1 MKKESIQPI
10 VLTNRDQAKD
20 TLVYSLYF
28 ITVVI
33 VLLIS
38 YVIFDYDNKFIVSA
52 GLFFACAMW
61 AIIKSV
67 KMRMSMPDVI
77 EFIRIDENGIR
88 IRDEKEWFI
97 PWQKVRSITF
107 YNKYPQYAKLHM
119 GLDYERNGD
128 VASLRIN
135 LQPYSEILVFRK
147 GFRKWK
153 KAIDYYSGRDDIV
166 TNKHLNITR
175 LEADNYNPF
184 SPNNIGKK

>member
-1 MKKESIQPI
+1 
-10 VLTNRDQAKD
+10 
-20 TLVYSLYF
+20 
-28 ITVVI
+28 
-33 VLLIS
+33 
-38 YVIFDYDNKFIVSA
+38 
-52 GLFFACAMW
+52 MW

-128 VASLRIN
+128 VASLRID
-135 LQPYSEILVFRK
+135 LQPYSEILYLIK
-147 GFRKWK
+147 CFRKWK

-166 TNKHLNITR
+166 TNKHLNFAR

-184 SPNNIGKK
+184 SLKNIGKK

>member
-1 MKKESIQPI
+1 MKKMKNESIQPI

-38 YVIFDYDNKFIVSA
+38 YVIFDYYNKFIVLA
-52 GLFFACAMW
+52 GLSFAWAMW
-61 AIIKSV
+61 AIVDALKIK
-67 KMRMSMPDVI
+67 KSMPDVI

-128 VASLRIN
+128 VASLRID
-135 LQPYSEILVFRK
+135 LQPYSEILF
-147 GFRKWK
+147 FRKWK

-166 TNKHLNITR
+166 TNKHLTIAR
-175 LEADNYNPF
+175 LEADDYDPF
-184 SPNNIGKK
+184 SPNNIDKP

>member
-10 VLTNRDQAKD
+10 VLTNRDQVKD
-20 TLVYSLYF
+20 TLFYSIYGFFCMIICILSYF
-28 ITVVI
+28 
-33 VLLIS
+33 
-38 YVIFDYDNKFIVSA
+38 IFDYYNKFIVTA
-52 GLFFACAMW
+52 GLSFAWAMW

-107 YNKYPQYAKLHM
+107 YIKYPQYEQLHM

-128 VASLRIN
+128 VASLRID

>member
-1 MKKESIQPI
+1 MKKNKKESIKPI

-119 GLDYERNGD
+119 GLDYEKNGD
-128 VASLRIN
+128 VASLRID
-135 LQPYSEILVFRK
+135 LQPYSEILF
-147 GFRKWK
+147 FRKWK

-166 TNKHLNITR
+166 TNKHLTIAR

-184 SPNNIGKK
+184 SLNNIDKP

>member
-1 MKKESIQPI
+1 M
-10 VLTNRDQAKD
+10 TNRDQAKD

-107 YNKYPQYAKLHM
+107 YIKYPQYEKLHM

-128 VASLRIN
+128 VASLRIDVF
-135 LQPYSEILVFRK
+135 SIVMSLVLFRRSNQLK
-147 GFRKWK
+147 
-153 KAIDYYSGRDDIV
+153 
-166 TNKHLNITR
+166 
-175 LEADNYNPF
+175 
-184 SPNNIGKK
+184 

>member
-1 MKKESIQPI
+1 MLFFLI
-10 VLTNRDQAKD
+10 
-20 TLVYSLYF
+20 LY
-28 ITVVI
+28 I
-33 VLLIS
+33 
-38 YVIFDYDNKFIVSA
+38 IFDYYRKCIFLA
-52 GLFFACAMW
+52 GLTFACAMW
-61 AIIKSV
+61 AIVDALKIK
-67 KMRMSMPDVI
+67 KSMPDVI

-107 YNKYPQYAKLHM
+107 YNKYPHYVKLHM

-128 VASLRIN
+128 VASLRID